1 MKVRGS
7 QKLVKQIEVNVDTVY
22 VRSNIRRVETE
33 DFTGWEY
40 DEEQYSAKEYIEKL
54 TNSDDTQSIAMLISM
69 IMSEVDFLRVR
80 IENLEGSVAQ

>member
-40 DEEQYSAKEYIEKL
+40 DEEQYPAKEYIEKL

-69 IMSEVDFLRVR
+69 IMSEVDFLGVR